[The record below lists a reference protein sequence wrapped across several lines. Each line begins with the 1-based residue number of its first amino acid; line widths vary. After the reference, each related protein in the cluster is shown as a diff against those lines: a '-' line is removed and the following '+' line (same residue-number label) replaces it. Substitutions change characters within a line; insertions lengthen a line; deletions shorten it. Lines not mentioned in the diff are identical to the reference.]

1 MSRNNKYSSFRL
13 WDEGDATLKRENY
26 NLNNE
31 LSKTKKNNNLLQQ
44 EKKNLEI
51 KVTKLEHQLQNVQMF
66 QSHRIKPHFPE
77 DIEKLLE
84 KVESD
89 VKTELY
95 SKIEDLM
102 SCITCVICH
111 EKIKSVVY
119 ADCRHLVACTHC
131 NESLNNQCP
140 ICRLNSR
147 KVIIYH

>member
-1 MSRNNKYSSFRL
+1 MLRYNKYSSFKL
-13 WDEGDATLKRENY
+13 WDEGDAVLRRENY
-26 NLNNE
+26 NLKNE
-31 LSKTKKNNNLLQQ
+31 ISKVKKCNNLLQQ
-44 EKKNLEI
+44 EKENLEL
-51 KVTKLEHQLQNVQMF
+51 KVTKLEHRLQNIQTF
-66 QSHRIKPHFPE
+66 QSHRVKPQFPGE
-77 DIEKLLE
+77 IEKILE

-111 EKIKSVVY
+111 EKIKSV

-147 KVIIYH
+147 KMVIYH